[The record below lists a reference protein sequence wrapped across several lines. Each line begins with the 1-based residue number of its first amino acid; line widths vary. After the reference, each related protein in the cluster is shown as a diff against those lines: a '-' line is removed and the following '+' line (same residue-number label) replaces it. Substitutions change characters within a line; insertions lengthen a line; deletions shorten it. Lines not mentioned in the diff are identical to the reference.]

1 MDGKGA
7 QTTGGLIRPKADRIY
22 LLFCQ
27 EVSIFASVR
36 AQVLRKTMPEI
47 SSFYGIIISMFFSD
61 HNPPHFHVKYQG
73 YEATIDIATGTVK
86 GQLPRR
92 ALNMVY
98 EWLDQHKDELMANWE
113 KMKKSEPFDKIKPL
127 E

>member
-1 MDGKGA
+1 MPDDVL
-7 QTTGGLIRPKADRIY
+7 QRPQSAA
-22 LLFCQ
+22 LPQ
-27 EVSIFASVR
+27 
-36 AQVLRKTMPEI
+36 
-47 SSFYGIIISMFFSD
+47 
-61 HNPPHFHVKYQG
+61 YQG

-86 GQLPRR
+86 GQFPRR

-113 KMKKSEPFDKIKPL
+113 KMERSQPFDKIKPL